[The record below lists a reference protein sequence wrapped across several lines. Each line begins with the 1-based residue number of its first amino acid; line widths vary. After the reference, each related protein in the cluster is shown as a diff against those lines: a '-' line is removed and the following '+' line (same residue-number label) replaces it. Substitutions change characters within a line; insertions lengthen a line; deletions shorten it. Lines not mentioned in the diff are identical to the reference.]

1 MWITVKESSIIRNH
15 AASARVVLLFACLLG
30 ALMPVS
36 GRAAQAQSVGVSRY
50 GLKGGDHVGI
60 LTDDHRELTIG
71 AHGGYG
77 VVESMGP
84 VKGVHQGLY
93 GHFAADLHLS
103 PVFAVALGVSGTVQ
117 FHPKDEFGSDKSILG
132 VPFLR
137 IRSGV
142 PITPRLKLGGEI
154 RIVVPGE
161 KAPSLAWSGTTMDL
175 SLLITVMP
183 KSGHTLAA
191 TAGFRLD
198 NSENAAPDPMRTRY
212 GDRVAMQ
219 YSSAHAIL
227 AGILWMLQ
235 CRVAAVWTELSGDI
249 LLSDD
254 IAIST
259 VPMRFATGVRYHLN
273 EQIQF
278 HLTTSTSLS
287 RRPDISPGTPLVPI
301 EPRFLGLLGI
311 TWKFAFGAKP
321 SFRNTAGNDPA
332 ANTRTS
338 AQMQNDAEAQ
348 PASDTSQDTQGAAG
362 SETETAGT
370 VASTVR
376 DVSGLPVAGA
386 AVTVVSGEFEVHV
399 TTNRRG
405 QFSVSGVPL
414 GKAEIVVEMPFFE
427 TSRTTIAVSGD
438 GQSEVALPVLV
449 ESEVGSQIRGLVRNL
464 AGKGVVATI
473 TVTPDKR
480 QLTTNS
486 DGEFQ
491 LDVEPGSYTV
501 TVRAPGYR
509 NQRRVVKV
517 GNNSVEILNVELRK
531 K

>member
-1 MWITVKESSIIRNH
+1 MWITVKELLIIRNH
-15 AASARVVLLFACLLG
+15 AASARVVLLFAGLLG
-30 ALMPVS
+30 MLMPVT
-36 GRAAQAQSVGVSRY
+36 GHTAEAQTVGASRF

-60 LTDDHRELTIG
+60 LTDDHQTLTTG

-84 VKGVHQGLY
+84 VKGAHQGLY
-93 GHFAADLHLS
+93 GHFAAALHLS
-103 PVFAVALGVSGTVQ
+103 PVFAVALGVSGMAQ
-117 FHPKDEFGSDKSILG
+117 FHPKDEYGSDKSILG
-132 VPFLR
+132 VPFLQ

-142 PITPRLKLGGEI
+142 PITSRLKLGGEI

-175 SLLITVMP
+175 SLLVTAMP

-198 NSENAAPDPMRTRY
+198 KSKNAAPDPVRIRY

-227 AGILWMLQ
+227 MGILWMFQ
-235 CRVAAVWTELSGDI
+235 FRSAAVWTELSGDI

-254 IAIST
+254 IAFST
-259 VPMRFATGVRYHLN
+259 VPLRFATGVRYHLN
-273 EQIQF
+273 EQIQL

-287 RRPDISPGTPLVPI
+287 RRPDISPEAPLVPI
-301 EPRFLGLLGI
+301 EPRFLGLLGA
-311 TWKFAFGAKP
+311 TWEFAFGARRG
-321 SFRNTAGNDPA
+321 SANGAGNDTA
-332 ANTRTS
+332 ADTRTS
-338 AQMQNDAEAQ
+338 A
-348 PASDTSQDTQGAAG
+348 STQGKGGVQSASGTPQGTDG
-362 SETETAGT
+362 SEAETSGA
-370 VASTVR
+370 VMSTVR

-386 AVTVVSGEFEVHV
+386 EVTVISGEFEAHV
-399 TTNRRG
+399 TTNRDG
-405 QFSVSGVPL
+405 HFIVSGVPT

-427 TSRTTIAVSGD
+427 PSRTTIVVAGD
-438 GQSEVALPVLV
+438 GKVEVELPVLE
-449 ESEVGSQIRGLVRNL
+449 ESELGSQIRGLVRNL

-491 LDVEPGSYTV
+491 LDVEPGQYTV
-501 TVRAPGYR
+501 VIRAPGYK

-517 GNNSVEILNVELRK
+517 GNNSVEILNVELQK

>member
-1 MWITVKESSIIRNH
+1 MWITVKETLIIRNH
-15 AASARVVLLFACLLG
+15 AASARVVLLFAGLLG

-36 GRAAQAQSVGVSRY
+36 GRAVQAQSVGVSRY
-50 GLKGGDHVGI
+50 GLNGGDHVGI
-60 LTDDHRELTIG
+60 LTDDHRTLTIG

-77 VVESMGP
+77 VIESIGS
-84 VKGVHQGLY
+84 VRGAHQGVY
-93 GHFAADLHLS
+93 GHFATALQLS
-103 PVFAVALGVSGTVQ
+103 PIFAVALGVSGMAQ
-117 FHPKDEFGSDKSILG
+117 FHPEDEYGSDKSILG
-132 VPFLR
+132 VPFLQ

-142 PITPRLKLGGEI
+142 PITSRLKLGGEI

-161 KAPSLAWSGTTMDL
+161 KAPSLDWSGTTMDL
-175 SLLITVMP
+175 SLLVTVMP
-183 KSGHTLAA
+183 KSAHTLAA

-198 NSENAAPDPMRTRY
+198 NSENAAPDPSRMRN

-227 AGILWMLQ
+227 MGILWMFQ
-235 CRVAAVWTELSGDI
+235 THSAEVWTELSGDI

-259 VPMRFATGVRYHLN
+259 VPLRFATGVRYRLN

-287 RRPDISPGTPLVPI
+287 RRPDISPGAPLVPM
-301 EPRFLGLLGI
+301 EPRFLGLLGA
-311 TWKFAFGAKP
+311 TWKFAFGAKR
-321 SFRNTAGNDPA
+321 SVENVAGNDTDA
-332 ANTRTS
+332 DTLTS
-338 AQMQNDAEAQ
+338 ASTQKDDGVQ
-348 PASDTSQDTQGAAG
+348 PASDTPKDTPVTDGG
-362 SETETAGT
+362 ETETAGA
-370 VASTVR
+370 VISTVR

-386 AVTVVSGEFEVHV
+386 DVTVISGEFEAHV
-399 TTNRRG
+399 KTNREG
-405 QFSVSGVPL
+405 QFSVSGVPT

-427 TSRTTIAVSGD
+427 TSRTTIVVSGD
-438 GQSEVALPVLV
+438 GQVEVELPVLE

-464 AGKGVVATI
+464 AGRGVVATI

-491 LDVEPGSYTV
+491 LDVEPGQYTV
-501 TVRAPGYR
+501 VIRAPGYR